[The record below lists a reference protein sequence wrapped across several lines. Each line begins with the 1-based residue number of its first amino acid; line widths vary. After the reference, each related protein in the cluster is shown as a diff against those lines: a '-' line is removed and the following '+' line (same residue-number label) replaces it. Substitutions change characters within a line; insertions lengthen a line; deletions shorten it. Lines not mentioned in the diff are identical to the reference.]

1 VIDRS
6 NTAHFLLGFFAAL
19 TCAVLGL
26 FESLALHYNT
36 LGSILVFTLIP
47 LAGALKSRQRVLTAG
62 LLTGFILSLIGYF
75 VLKPNAT
82 LPNTHPPRPA
92 ASGKTHPR

>member
-1 VIDRS
+1 VTDRS

-19 TCAVLGL
+19 TCAALGL
-26 FESLALHYNT
+26 FESLALHYSA
-36 LGSILVFTLIP
+36 LGSILLFTLIP

-75 VLKPNAT
+75 ILKPNAPSPST
-82 LPNTHPPRPA
+82 PSHRPA
-92 ASGKTHPR
+92 ASGKTHPG